1 MDAFV
6 LILELIGT
14 VAFAASGA
22 IIAIRKR
29 MDVFGVCVLA
39 LTTAVGG
46 GIIRD
51 LLLGVIPPYT
61 FQNPIYA
68 FTATLVAVIVFIKP
82 VRYYLTGNHNAYQR
96 TMLAMDTIGLGIFS
110 VVGVSNAYAAQPN
123 AGIYLTVFVG
133 VLSGVGG
140 GILRDVMAGDTPYI
154 FVKDVYACASLAG
167 ALARNRARHGHD
179 HRRGSSDGH
188 PRAVRY
194 LPLEPAAGGLICS
207 NPFSPFDEAQDF
219 CYTV

>member
-6 LILELIGT
+6 LILELTGT
-14 VAFAASGA
+14 VAFAASGS

-29 MDVFGVCVLA
+29 MDIFGVCVLA

-46 GIIRD
+46 GVIRD

-68 FTATLVAVIVFIKP
+68 LTATLVALLVFIKP

-110 VVGVSNAYAAQPN
+110 VVGVSNAYAAQPQ

-140 GILRDVMAGDTPYI
+140 GVLRDIMAGDTPNI

-167 ALARNRARHGHD
+167 ALVCALLWRITGHAAAMIVGALVVVVIRMLSVAF
-179 HRRGSSDGH
+179 HWNL
-188 PRAVRY
+188 PRA
-194 LPLEPAAGGLICS
+194 
-207 NPFSPFDEAQDF
+207 D
-219 CYTV
+219 

>member
-6 LILELIGT
+6 LVLELIGT
-14 VAFAASGA
+14 VAFSASGA

-29 MDVFGVCVLA
+29 MDIFGVCVLA

-61 FQNPIYA
+61 FQNPVYA
-68 FTATLVAVIVFIKP
+68 ATAAAIAVIVFVKP
-82 VRYYLTGNHNAYQR
+82 VRYYLTGNHQAYQR
-96 TMLAMDTIGLGIFS
+96 TMLVMDTIGLAVFS
-110 VVGVSNAYAAQPN
+110 VVGVSNAYAAQPD

-140 GILRDVMAGDTPYI
+140 GVLRDVMAGDTPYI

-167 ALARNRARHGHD
+167 ALVCALMWQAAGQAAAMIVGALVVVIIRFLSVTFHWNL
-179 HRRGSSDGH
+179 
-188 PRAVRY
+188 PRA
-194 LPLEPAAGGLICS
+194 
-207 NPFSPFDEAQDF
+207 D
-219 CYTV
+219 

>member
-6 LILELIGT
+6 LVLELIGT
-14 VAFAASGA
+14 VAFSASGA

-29 MDVFGVCVLA
+29 MDIFGVCVLA

-61 FQNPIYA
+61 FQNPVYA
-68 FTATLVAVIVFIKP
+68 ATAAAVAVIVFVKP
-82 VRYYLTGNHNAYQR
+82 VRYYLTGNHQAYQR
-96 TMLAMDTIGLGIFS
+96 TMLVMDTIGLAVFS
-110 VVGVSNAYAAQPN
+110 VVGVSNAYAAQPD

-140 GILRDVMAGDTPYI
+140 GVLRDVMAGDTPYI

-167 ALARNRARHGHD
+167 ALVCALIWQAVGQAAAMIVGALVVVVIRFLSVTFHWNL
-179 HRRGSSDGH
+179 
-188 PRAVRY
+188 PRA
-194 LPLEPAAGGLICS
+194 
-207 NPFSPFDEAQDF
+207 D
-219 CYTV
+219 

>member
-6 LILELIGT
+6 LVLELIGT
-14 VAFAASGA
+14 VAFSASGA

-29 MDVFGVCVLA
+29 MDIFGVCVLA

-61 FQNPIYA
+61 FQNPVYA
-68 FTATLVAVIVFIKP
+68 ATAAAVAVIVFVKP
-82 VRYYLTGNHNAYQR
+82 VRYYLTGNHQAYQR
-96 TMLAMDTIGLGIFS
+96 TMLVMDTIGLAVFS
-110 VVGVSNAYAAQPN
+110 VVGVSNAYAAQPD

-140 GILRDVMAGDTPYI
+140 GVLRDVMAGDTPYI

-167 ALARNRARHGHD
+167 ALVCALMWQAAGQAAAMIVGALVVVIIRFLSVTFHWNL
-179 HRRGSSDGH
+179 
-188 PRAVRY
+188 PRA
-194 LPLEPAAGGLICS
+194 
-207 NPFSPFDEAQDF
+207 D
-219 CYTV
+219 

>member
-6 LILELIGT
+6 LVLELIGT
-14 VAFAASGA
+14 VAFSASGA

-29 MDVFGVCVLA
+29 MDIFGVCVLA

-61 FQNPIYA
+61 FQNPVYA
-68 FTATLVAVIVFIKP
+68 ATAAAVAVIVFVKP
-82 VRYYLTGNHNAYQR
+82 VRYYLTGNHQAYQR
-96 TMLAMDTIGLGIFS
+96 TMLVMDTIGLAVFS
-110 VVGVSNAYAAQPN
+110 VVGVSNAYAAQPD

-140 GILRDVMAGDTPYI
+140 GVLRDVMAGDTPYI

-167 ALARNRARHGHD
+167 ALVCALIWQAAGQAAAMIVGALVVVVIRFLSVTFHWNL
-179 HRRGSSDGH
+179 
-188 PRAVRY
+188 PRA
-194 LPLEPAAGGLICS
+194 
-207 NPFSPFDEAQDF
+207 D
-219 CYTV
+219 